1 MMNNAL
7 RILTVYPIILKGL
20 NHNSKEITQLIELKN
35 HLNRQKDLNH
45 SFYRGRMDHLMAKPS
60 QLSIE
65 IKQQN
70 PNNLKINFI

>member
-45 SFYRGRMDHLMAKPS
+45 SFYRERMGYLMAKPS
-60 QLSIE
+60 QLPIE

-70 PNNLKINFI
+70 PNNLKVNFI